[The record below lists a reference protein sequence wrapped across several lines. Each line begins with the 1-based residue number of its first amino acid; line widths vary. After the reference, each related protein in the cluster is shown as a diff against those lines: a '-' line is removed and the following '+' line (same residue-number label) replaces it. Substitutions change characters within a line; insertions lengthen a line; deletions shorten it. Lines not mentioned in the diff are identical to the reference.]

1 MANLN
6 KILKQAQKMQE
17 QIQQEMETLQVEAT
31 AGGGMVTVRMSGQK
45 QLLSTSIDPSLLSP
59 AEKEMLEDLLV
70 AAVNQASEKV
80 DEALQSKMGGLGGG
94 LGFPGM

>member
-17 QIQQEMETLQVEAT
+17 QIQQEMEALQVEAT

-80 DEALQSKMGGLGGG
+80 DEALQSRMGGLGGG

>member
-17 QIQQEMETLQVEAT
+17 QIQQEMEALQVEAT
-31 AGGGMVTVRMSGQK
+31 AGGGMVTVRMSGPK
-45 QLLSTSIDPSLLSP
+45 HPLSTSIDPSLLSP
-59 AEKEMLEDLLV
+59 TEKEMLEDLLV

-80 DEALQSKMGGLGGG
+80 DEALQSRMGGLGGG

>member
-6 KILKQAQKMQE
+6 KLLKQAQKMQE
-17 QIQQEMETLQVEAT
+17 QIQQEMDALQVEAT

-45 QLLSTSIDPSLLSP
+45 QLLSVTIDPSLLAP
-59 AEKEMLEDLLV
+59 GEKDLLEDLLV
-70 AAVNQASEKV
+70 AAVNQAAQKV

>member
-6 KILKQAQKMQE
+6 KLLKQAQKMQE
-17 QIQQEMETLQVEAT
+17 QIQQEMDALQVEAT

-45 QLLSTSIDPSLLSP
+45 QLLSVSLDPTLLAP
-59 AEKEMLEDLLV
+59 GEKEMLEDLLV
-70 AAVNQASEKV
+70 AAVNLATQKV

>member
-17 QIQQEMETLQVEAT
+17 QIQQEMEALQVEAT

-45 QLLSTSIDPSLLSP
+45 QLLSTSIDPSLLAP

>member
-80 DEALQSKMGGLGGG
+80 DEALQSRMGGLGGG

>member
-17 QIQQEMETLQVEAT
+17 QIQQEMEALQVEAT

-45 QLLSTSIDPSLLSP
+45 HLLSANIDASLLSP
-59 AEKEMLEDLLV
+59 GEKEMLEDLIV

-80 DEALQSKMGGLGGG
+80 DEALQSRMGGLGGG

>member
-17 QIQQEMETLQVEAT
+17 QIQQEMEALQVEAT

-45 QLLSTSIDPSLLSP
+45 RLLSTSIDPSLLSP

-80 DEALQSKMGGLGGG
+80 DEALQSRMGGLGGG

>member
-17 QIQQEMETLQVEAT
+17 QIQQEMEALQVEAT

-45 QLLSTSIDPSLLSP
+45 HLLSTSIDPSLLSP
-59 AEKEMLEDLLV
+59 PEKEMLEDLLV

-80 DEALQSKMGGLGGG
+80 DEALQSRMGGLGGG

>member
-6 KILKQAQKMQE
+6 KLLKQAQKMQE
-17 QIQQEMETLQVEAT
+17 QIQQEMDALQVETT

-45 QLLSTSIDPSLLSP
+45 QLLSVTIDPSLLAP
-59 AEKEMLEDLLV
+59 GEKDMLEDLLV
-70 AAVNQASEKV
+70 AAVNQAAQKV

>member
-6 KILKQAQKMQE
+6 KLLKQAQKMQE
-17 QIQQEMETLQVEAT
+17 QIQQEMDALQVEAT

-45 QLLSTSIDPSLLSP
+45 QLLSVTIDPSLLAP
-59 AEKEMLEDLLV
+59 GEKDMLEDLLV
-70 AAVNQASEKV
+70 AAVNQAAQKV

>member
-17 QIQQEMETLQVEAT
+17 QIQQEMEALQVEAT

-45 QLLSTSIDPSLLSP
+45 KLLSASIDASLLTL

-80 DEALQSKMGGLGGG
+80 DEALQSRMGGLGGG

>member
-17 QIQQEMETLQVEAT
+17 QIQQEMEALQVEAT

-45 QLLSTSIDPSLLSP
+45 HLLSTSIDPSLLSP
-59 AEKEMLEDLLV
+59 TEKEMLEDLLV

-80 DEALQSKMGGLGGG
+80 DEALQSRMGGLGGG